1 MRRPADRPHEDFD
14 GDAAERVRQQIA
26 MLAARMIAE
35 DGLDYAGA
43 KRRAAKELFG
53 GQRVPGDAMPANTV
67 VEAEVRAYQEL
78 FQSDSQPKRLLLL
91 RRVAIDVMEM
101 LAPFNPYLVGA
112 VLNGTAGDHTD
123 IHLQLFCDSAKDVE
137 IFLINRGIEIDVEEG
152 GTRHGGKLSRCAE
165 EVIQFLWRS
174 RGSAPEGIHLSIYHV
189 DDLRGARVG
198 ERKSERCT
206 LGELREQVLKEN
218 HE

>member
-1 MRRPADRPHEDFD
+1 MRHPAERLHDEFD
-14 GDAAERVRQQIA
+14 GDAPERVRQQIA

-53 GQRVPGDAMPANTV
+53 GQRVPGDAMPTNTV

-78 FQSDSQPKRLLLL
+78 FQSDSQPRRLRLL
-91 RRVAIDVMEM
+91 RQVALEVMEM

-123 IHLQLFCDSAKDVE
+123 VHLQLFCDSAKDVE
-137 IFLINRGIEIDVEEG
+137 IFLINQGIEIDVEQG
-152 GTRHGGKLSRCAE
+152 SNGHGGKLRRCAE
-165 EVIQFLWRS
+165 EVIQFLWRG
-174 RGSAPEGIHLSIYHV
+174 RGLAPEGIHLSIYHV
-189 DDLRGARVG
+189 NDLRGARVG
-198 ERKSERCT
+198 ERKSERYD
-206 LGELREQVLKEN
+206 LAEVRGLVKEKD
-218 HE
+218 E